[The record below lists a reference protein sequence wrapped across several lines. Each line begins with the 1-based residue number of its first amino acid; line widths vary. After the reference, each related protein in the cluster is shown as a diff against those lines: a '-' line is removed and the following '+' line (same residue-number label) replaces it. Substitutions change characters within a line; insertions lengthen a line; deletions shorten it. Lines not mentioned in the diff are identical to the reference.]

1 MTNFQCVCESDNVKV
16 KYASASLM
24 MSFGKYRDDVHQ
36 MLFHL

>member
-1 MTNFQCVCESDNVKV
+1 MTNFQRVCESDNVKV

-24 MSFGKYRDDVHQ
+24 SFGKYRDDVHQ